1 MKSLSLSLSLL
12 LLLLLLV
19 SSVVSGY
26 VCANEVDSLIDT
38 SSIRAQI
45 VAKHHAVLSAE
56 MTGRI
61 NRMQLREGQKLDKG
75 ELLVAFDCDIQKAQL
90 SKAKAQQSASR
101 NTLSGHR
108 RMAEL
113 NAIGEVELENSRL
126 ELAKSQADVDYLNA
140 QIKRCE
146 LRAPYSGVI
155 ADLMVNEHEF
165 IQIGSPILEILD
177 TSELQ
182 VEFIAPSSW
191 ISWLKPGYPFSIL
204 VEDTGKIY
212 QSEVSYIGAKVDAV
226 SQSIKV
232 VARISDLNEE
242 IRPGM
247 SGQIQMVQD
256 QK

>member
-1 MKSLSLSLSLL
+1 MKVLPILL
-12 LLLLLLV
+12 LTGSLV
-19 SSVVSGY
+19 GGLA
-26 VCANEVDSLIDT
+26 CANEANDLFDA

-61 NRMQLREGQKLDKG
+61 NKMQLREGQILQKG
-75 ELLVAFDCDIQKAQL
+75 ALLVSFDCDIQKAQL

-113 NAIGEVELENSRL
+113 NAIGEVELENSRF

-140 QIKRCE
+140 QINRCE

-155 ADLMVNEHEF
+155 ADLLVNEHEF

-191 ISWLKPGYPFSIL
+191 LSWLEPGYPFSI
-204 VEDTGKIY
+204 VVDDTHKTY
-212 QSEVSYIGAKVDAV
+212 RTEVSYIGAKVDAV

-232 VARISDLNEE
+232 VARITESGKDLK
-242 IRPGM
+242 PGM
-247 SGQIQMVQD
+247 SGQVKLVRIQE
-256 QK
+256 